1 MDLQNRYVHVI
12 IRKILPD
19 EPRRHFLGKI
29 LEHSSTFAIVEGVGF
44 YFDGSK
50 NMFVK
55 NPDIIKRIIPL
66 ISSGII
72 VTLIEGEVDLAST
85 QYHISTKQLQIRD
98 DHNFELD
105 LNEFG
110 SMR

>member
-72 VTLIEGEVDLAST
+72 VTLGYLAKLGFSFKIKARVKILP
-85 QYHISTKQLQIRD
+85 QAYK
-98 DHNFELD
+98 
-105 LNEFG
+105 
-110 SMR
+110 